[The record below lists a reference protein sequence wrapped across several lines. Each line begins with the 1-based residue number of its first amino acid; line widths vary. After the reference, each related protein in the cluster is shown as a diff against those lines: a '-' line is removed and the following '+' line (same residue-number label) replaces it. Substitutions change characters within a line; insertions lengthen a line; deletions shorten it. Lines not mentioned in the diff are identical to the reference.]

1 MTTLP
6 IMSPDLVGGSS
17 ATATAEAAAKAV
29 KTTASLII

>member
-6 IMSPDLVGGSS
+6 MMSPDLVGGSS
-17 ATATAEAAAKAV
+17 ATAVAAAKAV

>member
-17 ATATAEAAAKAV
+17 ATATAAAAKAV